1 MIWFIVACIPHSIVE
16 DPPKEKII
24 QDYDQDGFLNDVD
37 CDDLRAEVHPEAP
50 EICDSID
57 NNCDGIIDDED
68 PSLVTEQVWYQDSD
82 NDGFGNPNA
91 TRFACLN
98 PNGYVDNI
106 QDCDDENSE
115 VHPNATEL
123 CDSIDNNCNSYIDD
137 EDPNIPDS
145 ELMAII
151 LDEDGDGFGGSTI
164 AYRCSDEEAAS
175 NSLDCDDSNPNTHPQ
190 ATDYC
195 DGVDNNCDGITDPTD
210 ELILIDDDGYPQVL
224 DISQNI
230 LITEG
235 YELHNCYE
243 SISLDEQ
250 LGIQT
255 SLSMYN
261 HRENATLLGSI
272 LIYVNIDVNIYD
284 LNIDVTGSFSNDI
297 CTESS
302 CVPGLMCTMD
312 ANVLFSNG
320 SIKNGS
326 SIEGGNA
333 YVRACALTIENSDI
347 FNGVAQRGGG
357 VYVEYGS
364 VELINSYIT
373 GNQAVQGAGIY
384 LKEGALTGEGTHI
397 SFNHAVEGGAVYAQD
412 TTGTSASILL
422 QNNTAEYG
430 AGIWTM
436 GGNIEWSNALI
447 NDNVATQKGGGL
459 FVSDGSMTLLT
470 SSLNSNT
477 AEHGGHAWIENT
489 GNLLWENTLGRYAHG
504 GAAWIES
511 GGALTCSHTDSSA
524 YSGFFS
530 NTHTIG
536 GAINIADLGTF
547 TGIGCDMGV
556 DGQTEDNF
564 ETDIAL
570 FADGILIDTQE
581 ANNDA
586 NIVCTQDACNYQ

>member
-1 MIWFIVACIPHSIVE
+1 MIWLILACIPHSLVE
-16 DPPKEKII
+16 DPPKEKLI

-37 CDDLRAEVHPEAP
+37 CDDLRVEVHPEAP

-68 PSLVTEQVWYQDSD
+68 PTLVTEQAWYQDND
-82 NDGFGNPNA
+82 DDGFGNPDSNI
-91 TRFACLN
+91 FACLN
-98 PNGYVDNI
+98 PSGYVGNA
-106 QDCDDENSE
+106 QDCDDDNSE
-115 VHPNATEL
+115 VHPNAIEV
-123 CDSIDNNCNSYIDD
+123 CDTIDNNCNSYIDD
-137 EDPNIPDS
+137 EDSSIPAS
-145 ELMAII
+145 ELIAII
-151 LDEDGDGFGGSTI
+151 LDEDGDGFGGANL
-164 AYRCSDEEAAS
+164 AYRCTNEEAAN
-175 NSLDCDDSNPNTHPQ
+175 NSLDCDDGNPETHPQ
-190 ATDYC
+190 ASDYC
-195 DGVDNNCDGITDPTD
+195 DGVDNDCDGIVDPTD
-210 ELILIDDDGYPQVL
+210 ELILIDDDGNPQVI
-224 DISQNI
+224 DVDQSI

-235 YELHNCYE
+235 AELHNCYDT
-243 SISLDEQ
+243 ISLDEQ

-302 CVPGLMCTMD
+302 CLPGLMCTMD

-333 YVRACALTIENSDI
+333 YVRACTLTLENSDI

-364 VELINSYIT
+364 VELVNSYIT
-373 GNQAVQGAGIY
+373 GNHADQGAGIY
-384 LKEGALTGEGTHI
+384 IKEGVLTGGGTHI
-397 SFNHAVEGGAVYAQD
+397 SFNHAIEGGAIYAKE
-412 TTGTSASILL
+412 TTGISTSILL
-422 QNNTAEYG
+422 QNNTAEFG

-436 GGNIEWSNALI
+436 DGDIEWSSALI
-447 NDNVATQKGGGL
+447 NDNIATQNGGGL
-459 FVSDGSMTLLT
+459 FVSGGSLTLI
-470 SSLNSNT
+470 SSSVNT
-477 AEHGGHAWIENT
+477 NIAEYGGHAWIDDV
-489 GNLLWENTLGRYAHG
+489 GSILWENTLGSYAQG
-504 GAAWIES
+504 GAVWIE
-511 GGALTCSHTDSSA
+511 GDGALTCSHTDSSA

-530 NTHTIG
+530 NNHNIG
-536 GAINIADLGTF
+536 GAINISNLGTF

-556 DGQTEDNF
+556 EGQTEDNF
-564 ETDIAL
+564 DTDIAL